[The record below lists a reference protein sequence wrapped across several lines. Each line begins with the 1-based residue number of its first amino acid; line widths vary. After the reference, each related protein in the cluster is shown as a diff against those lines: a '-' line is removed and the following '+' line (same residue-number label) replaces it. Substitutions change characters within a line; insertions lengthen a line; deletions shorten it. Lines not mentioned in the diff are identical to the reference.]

1 MRSITVH
8 QDQLEYVGLFATP
21 AFGLLAQPDKVA
33 SGLYY
38 AFVGLH
44 SGLTNFQIEDDT
56 GTALARPVAV
66 NLGARG
72 TYRFTYERIEWT
84 YPGAGQTELDV
95 AVLARGDAWVR
106 SALPELKFQHHY
118 YTYFAHCSIDQG
130 SARDF
135 LLSLS
140 SPQLAGFGEN
150 QGTGLI
156 FHANFPPHD
165 WAIHITIDHSNVV
178 PNGLYVQCVTAINGD
193 AVSHQENVRYI
204 DGLFRQALAQFGLI
218 LVRLVG

>member
-21 AFGLLAQPDKVA
+21 AFGLLGQPDKVV

-38 AFVGLH
+38 AFLGLH
-44 SGLTNFQIEDDT
+44 SGLPEFQVENA
-56 GTALARPVAV
+56 GTTLTHDVSV
-66 NLGARG
+66 NLIGRG
-72 TYRFTYERIEWT
+72 TYRFTPERIEWT
-84 YPGAGQTELDV
+84 YPGAGSSELD
-95 AVLARGDAWVR
+95 ATVLARGEAWAR

-118 YTYFAHCSIDQG
+118 YTYFAHCSFDEG

-140 SPQLAGFGEN
+140 SPQLPGFGEN

-156 FHANFPPHD
+156 FHAYFPDHN
-165 WAIHITIDHSNVV
+165 WSLQITIDHSNVV
-178 PNGLYVQCVTAINGD
+178 PTGLFVQCVTVIAANE
-193 AVSHQENVRYI
+193 VQHPHNVRYI
-204 DGLFRQALAQFGLI
+204 DQLFRQALAGFGLN